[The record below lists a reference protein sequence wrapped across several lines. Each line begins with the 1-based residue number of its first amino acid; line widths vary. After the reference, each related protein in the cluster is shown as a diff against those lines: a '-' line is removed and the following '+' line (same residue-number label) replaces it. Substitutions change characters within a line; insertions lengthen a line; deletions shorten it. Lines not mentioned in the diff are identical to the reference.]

1 MPPPLLQPVPM
12 PPSAPA
18 PLSATPPL
26 SATDLLRRLL
36 FSPRGR
42 VFWAVFLV
50 LTAIYALNQALTPH
64 PKGPSFGWDKLN
76 HALAFAVLAF
86 AGLFTLRERAHP
98 VFWTVFLLL
107 ALGLGIELAQMY
119 VPGRSAEW
127 NDVAADTVG
136 VGLGLLVALNVA
148 RRLDRRRRRRSPGE
162 SRPGPSSLPTQQ
174 P

>member
-1 MPPPLLQPVPM
+1 M

-18 PLSATPPL
+18 PLSVTPPL
-26 SATDLLRRLL
+26 STTDLLRRLL

-50 LTAIYALNQALTPH
+50 VTALYALNQALTPH
-64 PKGPSFGWDKLN
+64 PNGPSFGWDKLN
-76 HALAFAVLAF
+76 HTLAFAVLAF
-86 AGLFTLRERAHP
+86 AGLFALRERAHP

-107 ALGLGIELAQMY
+107 ALGLGIELGQMY

-127 NDVAADTVG
+127 NDVAADSVG
-136 VGLGLLVALNVA
+136 IGLGLLVALNTA
-148 RRLDRRRRRRSPGE
+148 RRLDRRRKRRGPGE
-162 SRPGPSSLPTQQ
+162 RQAAPSSLPAQQ